1 MKNGHMVASNIRFLP
16 SIKTDVATKYKAK
29 GFTLSEAMRR
39 SVSRIAQREVAP
51 NQKQQAEKE
60 VQVAFRVLGDDLD
73 LATAYAKECGMSL
86 KEMMLLAIES
96 DPLLQ

>member
-1 MKNGHMVASNIRFLP
+1 MKNGHMIASNIRFLP
-16 SIKTDVATKYKAK
+16 SIKTTVEAKYKAK

-39 SVSRIAQREVAP
+39 NISRIAKREVAP

-60 VQVAFRVLGDDLD
+60 VQVAFRVLGDDHD

-86 KEMMLLAIES
+86 KEMVLLAVES